1 MARPSKPLEEQLRLA
16 EEELERIIKRKSEV
30 EQKIIDIKA
39 AIEDRNMHDAYD
51 LLKSHGMTVEELEAI
66 LTNKK
71 S

>member
-1 MARPSKPLEEQLRLA
+1 MARPARPLEEQLRVA
-16 EEELERIIKRKSEV
+16 EEELERIVKRKAEI
-30 EQKIIDIKA
+30 EQKILDIKA

-51 LLKSHGMTVEELEAI
+51 LLKAHGMTVEELEAI